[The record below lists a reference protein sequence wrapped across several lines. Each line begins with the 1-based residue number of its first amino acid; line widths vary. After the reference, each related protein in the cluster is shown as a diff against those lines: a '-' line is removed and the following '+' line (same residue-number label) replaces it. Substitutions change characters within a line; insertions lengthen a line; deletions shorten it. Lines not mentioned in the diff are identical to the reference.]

1 MFFFWLIVG
10 IVLTIAAIAN
20 TILTNLSDIVS
31 VLASLIFFGWTLFQT
46 GYEIRHALHE
56 DEPVWF
62 LYAAKYLFFGCFFTY
77 FPYAWGAIIF
87 GNTEKANYIGTLI
100 TFVILTIMCIVD
112 YCLMDSEGGLGAFFL
127 VLILQMILLIVPQKY
142 AYDIWAKEKLESG
155 VEESVAYT
163 LDRDSSPLI
172 EEVVH
177 YNKKRSAMCYRFPY
191 FTFYSKYRLSK
202 FEKGETVYSIG
213 SKSSYMAVGILKNGK
228 IRKEDCQLVC
238 NADRTVVGY
247 IPTSHF
253 VGYGDDDVLETVKQD
268 ALGKEFTLIKSGGHM
283 SIVNAGDTKISETI
297 TFLDSN
303 NLQYKQSE
311 YEFTWEGAGPHWE
324 EREILQESTFSY
336 EFTENKR
343 DEIFL
348 TFNNIRYTVN
358 VDYNDNT
365 IADVVKPD

>member
-1 MFFFWLIVG
+1 
-10 IVLTIAAIAN
+10 
-20 TILTNLSDIVS
+20 
-31 VLASLIFFGWTLFQT
+31 
-46 GYEIRHALHE
+46 
-56 DEPVWF
+56 
-62 LYAAKYLFFGCFFTY
+62 
-77 FPYAWGAIIF
+77 
-87 GNTEKANYIGTLI
+87 
-100 TFVILTIMCIVD
+100 
-112 YCLMDSEGGLGAFFL
+112 
-127 VLILQMILLIVPQKY
+127 MILLIVPQKY
-142 AYDIWAKEKLESG
+142 AYDIWAKEKLEIG
-155 VEESVAYT
+155 FEESVAYT

-283 SIVNAGDTKISETI
+283 SIVNAEDTKISETI

-336 EFTENKR
+336 VFTKNKR